1 MQKTILFSASCILF
15 FPIYSLLMLALSSD
29 KSGILGAFN
38 NILRM
43 ICRIYQKNELT
54 LHSKY
59 KQYKIK
65 VHTRWNRN
73 Y

>member
-1 MQKTILFSASCILF
+1 MQKLFTLCKKLFCFLHPVFCF
-15 FPIYSLLMLALSSD
+15 FPIYSLLMLAFSSD

-54 LHSKY
+54 LHSKH
-59 KQYKIK
+59 K
-65 VHTRWNRN
+65 
-73 Y
+73 

>member
-1 MQKTILFSASCILF
+1 MDIQKLLTLCKNIAASYRENLPWKI
-15 FPIYSLLMLALSSD
+15 SSID
-29 KSGILGAFN
+29 IFEDFN

-59 KQYKIK
+59 K
-65 VHTRWNRN
+65 
-73 Y
+73 

>member
-1 MQKTILFSASCILF
+1 MQKLLTLCKNIAASYRENLPWKI
-15 FPIYSLLMLALSSD
+15 SSID
-29 KSGILGAFN
+29 IFEDFN

-59 KQYKIK
+59 K
-65 VHTRWNRN
+65 
-73 Y
+73 

>member
-1 MQKTILFSASCILF
+1 MHIIGKNLQIVNRYTKTTYFMQNIAASYRENLPWKISTIDIFE
-15 FPIYSLLMLALSSD
+15 D
-29 KSGILGAFN
+29 FN

-59 KQYKIK
+59 K
-65 VHTRWNRN
+65 
-73 Y
+73 